1 MPIRELLRVPTFI
14 ALAVS
19 AWFRNLADSVPAHLH
34 ATALSFSNPFVN
46 RYSNDTLMS
55 IEIFTDSFILV
66 E

>member
-19 AWFRNLADSVPAHLH
+19 AWFRNLADSIPAHGH
-34 ATALSFSNPFVN
+34 ATVLGFFNPFVN
-46 RYSNDTLMS
+46 RYSNDNFMS